1 MDGDLWEQAWIA
13 VKQRGVGSQTL
24 RKAKGHATEKN
35 VAEGIS
41 TAKDRDGNDKSD
53 KPADQGVEEIAGI
66 GLVALGKWFEGR
78 WKRYRKLMIRVHKMI
93 LGVTLAE
100 KTERAK
106 QHTIF
111 KATRGYDPLKWVKA
125 KAMIRDGDSLET
137 EYQNIETVP
146 PTKGKHR
153 FAHCQTH
160 YEEVHAFLSKRKW
173 APVSNDVEVSGIA
186 WIELFVLF
194 DITGNRT

>member
-1 MDGDLWEQAWIA
+1 MGSQVDGDLWEQAWIA
-13 VKQRGVGSQTL
+13 VKQRGVGNQTL
-24 RKAKGHATEKN
+24 RKVKGHATEKD

-41 TAKDRDGNDKSD
+41 TAKDRGGNDRSD
-53 KPADQGVEEIAGI
+53 KLADQGVEEIAGV
-66 GLVALGKWFEGR
+66 GLVTLEKWFEGR
-78 WKRYRKLMIRVHKMI
+78 WKRYRKLMTRVHKMI

-100 KTERAK
+100 KAERAK

-125 KAMIRDGDSLET
+125 KAKIRDEESLEL

-153 FAHCQTH
+153 FPHCQTH
-160 YEEVHAFLSKRKW
+160 HE
-173 APVSNDVEVSGIA
+173 
-186 WIELFVLF
+186 
-194 DITGNRT
+194 